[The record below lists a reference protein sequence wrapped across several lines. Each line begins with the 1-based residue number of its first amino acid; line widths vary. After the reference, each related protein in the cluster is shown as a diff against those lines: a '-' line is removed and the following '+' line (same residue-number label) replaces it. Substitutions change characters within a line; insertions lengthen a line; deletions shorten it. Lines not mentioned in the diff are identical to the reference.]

1 MLSKHRIPEFLKKFG
16 ESNGVKDNNY
26 YCYSDTDSVVG
37 DTLIQTS
44 IGKIKIQDL
53 YNTEGEETMLA
64 NNSYVKK
71 PSNNITT
78 YSVSKD
84 LKLNNNSIKYIMKHK
99 VKKRMFKIKTP
110 EQEVIITEDH
120 SVMVLRNNI
129 LTEIKPKDIVK
140 GDRIIRL
147 IHD

>member
-1 MLSKHRIPEFLKKFG
+1 MSKHRIPEFLRKFG

-53 YNTEGEETMLA
+53 YNVEGEETILA

-71 PSNNITT
+71 PSSNITT
-78 YSVSKD
+78 YSVGKD
-84 LKLNNNSIKYIMKHK
+84 LKLNNNNIKYTMKHK
-99 VKKRMFKIKTP
+99 VNKRLFKIKTP
-110 EQEVIITEDH
+110 EGEVIVTEDH
-120 SVMVLRNNI
+120 SVMVLRNNNLI
-129 LTEIKPKDIVK
+129 EVKPKDIIK
-140 GDRIIRL
+140 GDSIIRL
-147 IHD
+147 MNV

>member
-1 MLSKHRIPEFLKKFG
+1 LKKFG